1 MCQYFCV
8 GRIDFML
15 KGKSLF
21 DYSNLFS
28 PNKYENTDSN
38 TELVSMTRN

>member
-8 GRIDFML
+8 GRIGFIL

-21 DYSNLFS
+21 DYTNLFS